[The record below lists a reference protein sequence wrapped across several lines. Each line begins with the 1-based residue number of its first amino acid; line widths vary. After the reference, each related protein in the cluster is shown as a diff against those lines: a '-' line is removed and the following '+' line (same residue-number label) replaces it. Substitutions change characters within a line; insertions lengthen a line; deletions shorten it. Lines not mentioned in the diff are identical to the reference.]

1 MDMEVKEPAVAYGK
15 MKYTIE
21 EYLAMEKESET
32 KHEYYQG
39 EIFAMAGVGLPHNII
54 FSNLF
59 GRLASFL
66 KGKSCRPF
74 GSDFRVHIPQ
84 NTLFTYPDISI
95 VCGEIT
101 TRENDDENLLNPAV
115 IIEILSPSTRSYDKG
130 RKFSL
135 YKQIPSLKEY
145 ILVDSEALKVEA
157 WFVNPDGYW
166 ELKEYQKKEEQF
178 YIQTIELSLLL
189 TDIYEDTAFLTS

>member
-1 MDMEVKEPAVAYGK
+1 
-15 MKYTIE
+15 
-21 EYLAMEKESET
+21 
-32 KHEYYQG
+32 
-39 EIFAMAGVGLPHNII
+39 
-54 FSNLF
+54 
-59 GRLASFL
+59 
-66 KGKSCRPF
+66 
-74 GSDFRVHIPQ
+74 
-84 NTLFTYPDISI
+84 
-95 VCGEIT
+95 
-101 TRENDDENLLNPAV
+101 
-115 IIEILSPSTRSYDKG
+115 LSPSTRSYDKG

>member
-1 MDMEVKEPAVAYGK
+1 MDIEVKEPAVAYNK

-21 EYLAMEKESET
+21 EYLAKEKESDI

-59 GRLASFL
+59 GSISSFL

-101 TRENDDENLLNPAV
+101 TRENDDENLLNPTV

-130 RKFSL
+130 KKFSL
-135 YKQIPSLKEY
+135 YQQIPSLKEY
-145 ILVDSEALKVEA
+145 ILVDSEALEAEA
-157 WFVNPDGYW
+157 WFIYPDGYW
-166 ELKEYQKKEEQF
+166 GLKEYTKKEEQLL
-178 YIQTIELSLLL
+178 IQTIGLLLPL
-189 TDIYEDTAFLTS
+189 TDIYEDTKFLNS